1 MKVSLFHPALAQQA
15 AGQGPPLQPLPHPE
29 LPEPSIVTSGP
40 EWWAYAAAGGLVVI
54 LLGLVIWLLLRPAR
68 SSPPPMKKPYTAAMN
83 RLRDILA
90 KAAQQPPA
98 RTAADVSETLRV
110 YFHDRYKIPAPF
122 RTTNELFVNGGL
134 PSTSPRLQKYAPLAG
149 LWDQLAFAPVPADA
163 QEAAAL
169 VQKAITLLE
178 EDRS

>member
-1 MKVSLFHPALAQQA
+1 MKALPFQPMLAQQ

-29 LPEPSIVTSGP
+29 LPDPSLVTSGP
-40 EWWAYAAAGGLVVI
+40 EWWVYAAAGGLVVI
-54 LLGLVIWLLLRPAR
+54 LLALVVWLLMRPAR
-68 SSPPPMKKPYTAAMN
+68 TSPPPMKKPYNAAMN

-98 RTAADVSETLRV
+98 RTAADVSETLRI

-122 RTTNELFVNGGL
+122 RTTNELFVNEGIPATAL
-134 PSTSPRLQKYAPLAG
+134 RLRKYAPLAE
-149 LWDQLAFAPVPADA
+149 LWDQLAFAPVPAD
-163 QEAAAL
+163 QQQAAEL
-169 VQKAITLLE
+169 VQKAISHLE